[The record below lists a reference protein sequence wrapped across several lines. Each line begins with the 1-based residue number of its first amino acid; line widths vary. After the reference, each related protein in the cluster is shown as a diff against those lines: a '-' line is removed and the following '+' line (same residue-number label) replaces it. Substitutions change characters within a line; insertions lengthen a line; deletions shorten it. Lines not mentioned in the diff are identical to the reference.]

1 MSRLEEQLRDALNQ
15 QASTVEP
22 AIDLFDRV
30 RDSVSDARRGRR
42 RRLVLRVGLAV
53 GAVLITAGLWRAM
66 TLTSD
71 NRSLPGGGMSWWIL
85 ELATTAALVA
95 IAVWLG
101 PFIKRFGRA
110 YAADVF
116 HDNPLTG
123 KSYIVLTD
131 VVYYLIFTAYILF
144 TIRVEPDPV
153 WFGYV
158 TAAQVQS
165 ELQRVG
171 GILLVIGLLH
181 GLNIVLMPVLG
192 RLFSLNRRLTRP
204 TTTAPSERERIE
216 S

>member
-1 MSRLEEQLRDALNQ
+1 MSGLEEQLRDALNQ

-22 AIDLFDRV
+22 ATDLFDRV

-42 RRLVLRVGLAV
+42 RRLVLRTALAV
-53 GAVLITAGLWRAM
+53 VAVLIATGLWRAM
-66 TLTSD
+66 TLTDDGIPS
-71 NRSLPGGGMSWWIL
+71 GGGMSWWVL
-85 ELATTAALVA
+85 ELATTAVLVA

-131 VVYYLIFTAYILF
+131 IVYYLIFAAYILF
-144 TIRVEPDPV
+144 TIRLEPDPR
-153 WFGYV
+153 WFGVV
-158 TAAQVQS
+158 TAAQVQT
-165 ELQRVG
+165 ELVRIG
-171 GILLVIGLLH
+171 GILLIIGLLH

-192 RLFSLNRRLTRP
+192 RLFSLNRRLARP
-204 TTTAPSERERIE
+204 TTIAPSERERID